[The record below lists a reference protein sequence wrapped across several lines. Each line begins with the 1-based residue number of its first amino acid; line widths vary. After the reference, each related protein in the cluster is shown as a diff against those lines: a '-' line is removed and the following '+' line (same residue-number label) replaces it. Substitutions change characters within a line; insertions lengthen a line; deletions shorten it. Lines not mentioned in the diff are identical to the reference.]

1 MLLKLRDINW
11 FLVLVIMAI
20 SFFGFMMLYSA
31 AGGSMQPWASKQLI
45 RFAAAF
51 IGMLIVASINIRYW
65 YQSAY
70 WLYLAC
76 LGGLLLVEIFGS
88 IGMGAQ
94 RWLNFGFIRIQPSE
108 LMKIA
113 VILALA
119 RYFHR
124 LPLEQINRIPNMIP
138 PIFIILV
145 PIALILKQPDL
156 GTSLVL
162 IAGGVSVLFLAGIRL
177 WIFLLAGA
185 GGLAAIPILWVNL
198 RAYQKKRVVAFLNPE
213 DDPLG
218 SGYHVIQSKIA
229 LGSGGF
235 WGKGFA
241 QGTQSHLNFLPE
253 KHTDFIFA
261 MLAEELGFVGGIT
274 ILILYFTVIMIA
286 FATAFYCRHQFGKL
300 LAMGISITLFLY
312 IFVNLGMVMNLL
324 PVVGVPLPLLSYG
337 GSALITT
344 MFAVGLLLS
353 IHIHRDTWT
362 SGLSE

>member
-1 MLLKLRDINW
+1 MFENLKNVNW
-11 FLVLVIMAI
+11 LLVLVVLALSTM
-20 SFFGFMMLYSA
+20 GFIMLYSA

-45 RFAAAF
+45 RFMVAF
-51 IGMLIVASINIRYW
+51 IGMLIIACVNIRIW

-70 WLYLAC
+70 WFYGAC
-76 LGGLLLVEIFGS
+76 LFAIFLVEVTGS

-94 RWLNFGFIRIQPSE
+94 RWLDLGFIRIQPSE
-108 LMKIA
+108 LMKIGI
-113 VILALA
+113 ILALA

-124 LPLEQINRIPNMIP
+124 LPIEQVNRISNMI
-138 PIFIILV
+138 V
-145 PIALILKQPDL
+145 PILIVFVPVAFILKQPDL

-162 IAGGVSVLFLAGIRL
+162 IIGAISIFFLAGIRL
-177 WIFLLAGA
+177 WVFILAGVST
-185 GGLAAIPILWVNL
+185 LSAIPILWINL
-198 RAYQKKRVVAFLNPE
+198 HNYQKKRVLAFLNPE

-218 SGYHVIQSKIA
+218 TGYHVIQSKIA

-235 WGKGFA
+235 WGKGLS

-261 MLAEELGFVGGIT
+261 MLAEEFGFIGGISVIT
-274 ILILYFTVIMIA
+274 LYFMIILIA
-286 FATAFYCRHQFGKL
+286 FATSAYCRHQFGKL

-337 GSALITT
+337 GSALITS
-344 MFAVGLLLS
+344 MLALGLLLS
-353 IHIHRDTWT
+353 VHIHRDNWS